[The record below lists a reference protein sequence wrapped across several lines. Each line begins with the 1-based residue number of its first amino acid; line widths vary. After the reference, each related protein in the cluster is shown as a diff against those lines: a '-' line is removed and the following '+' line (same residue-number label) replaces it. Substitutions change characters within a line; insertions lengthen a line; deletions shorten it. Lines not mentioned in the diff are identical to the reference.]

1 MGRWEDCKTWISFS
15 EGLMGCKVATIRL
28 GRDCTEVKEIFLKDF
43 SISTAHSLKKS
54 NGLDGFGTGI
64 NKV

>member
-1 MGRWEDCKTWISFS
+1 
-15 EGLMGCKVATIRL
+15 MGCKVATIRL